1 MDRNVLT
8 ATVLIAIIMIVW
20 LTWLA
25 PPAPEATDQASGVES
40 EQVQA
45 PAEVEEQAVP
55 AVGIAPVLAEDDM
68 TFVGGQDAVVRF
80 ITVESDLYRAVFS
93 TQGGTFTSFELKQ
106 YKRAESED
114 PVQLVDTTKGGDLGI
129 EFTSPGN
136 RNYDSRS
143 FVFTADTNRRNIQVG
158 DAGTTL
164 TFSTPIG
171 DGSISFKYT
180 FSPDSYEIGL
190 EVTQDGAASFVTR
203 DGYELVWSGG
213 IPFSEMDIQ
222 NSALRAG
229 AYARS
234 GGEVESIALASDE
247 YDEQRLSGDVD
258 WVSVKSK
265 YFTVAVMPQGD
276 TRGAELRGERVGTV
290 EDGDLRHDYV
300 ASLMMPSPRGAPDSF
315 KMYMGPM
322 LYGNISSYDLGLY
335 DMVDLGWDFFEI
347 VTRPLARFV
356 FIPLF
361 AYLAAIVPSYGLVII
376 ILSFLIKLVLY
387 PLTKSSFKNMGKM
400 KELQPRME
408 EIKAKYKDDPKKQQ
422 EATMKMYKETG
433 VNPLGGCL
441 PMLLQYPVIIALWQF
456 LPQAIELRQQGFLW
470 AKDLS
475 APDVIVNLPFE
486 IPYFGSAI
494 AGFTL
499 LMGISMVFQM
509 KVSMT
514 AQSNVQAKIFT
525 YVMPV
530 FIFFIFNKLASG
542 LNLYYLCYNVLTAV
556 QQKLINKQIHEHPEE
571 LKPKAKRQSS
581 KGRGSSGKGT
591 KTKHSKGKHSKGV
604 GAITG
609 KTMPK
614 SRHR

>member
-1 MDRNVLT
+1 MV
-8 ATVLIAIIMIVW
+8 VW

-25 PPAPEATDQASGVES
+25 PPPPEASDEASGVDS

-45 PAEVEEQAVP
+45 PVEVVEQAAP
-55 AVGIAPVLAEDDM
+55 AVGIAPVLADDDS
-68 TFVGGQDAVVRF
+68 TFVGGQNGVVRS
-80 ITVESDLYRAVFS
+80 ITVENDVYSAVFS
-93 TQGGTFTSFELKQ
+93 TQGGTLTSFELKQ
-106 YKRAESED
+106 YKKAESED
-114 PVQLVDTTKGGDLGI
+114 PVQLVDTSKGGALGI

-143 FVFTADTNRRNIQVG
+143 FIFSADTNRRNIQVG

-171 DGSISFKYT
+171 DGSISFTYS

-190 EVTQDGAASFVTR
+190 DVTQDGAASFITR

-213 IPFSEMDIQ
+213 IPFSEMDLQ
-222 NSALRAG
+222 SSAQRAG
-229 AYARS
+229 SFARS
-234 GGEVESIALASDE
+234 GGEVEYVGLVSEE
-247 YDEQRLSGDVD
+247 YEEQRLSGDVD

-265 YFTVAVMPQGD
+265 YFTVVVLPLGD
-276 TRGAELRGERVGTV
+276 PKGAELRGERVGTV

-300 ASLMMPSPRGAPDSF
+300 ASLMMPSPTGATDSF
-315 KMYMGPM
+315 TMYMGPM
-322 LYGNISSYDLGLY
+322 LYGNISAYDLGLY
-335 DMVDLGWDFFEI
+335 EMVDFGWDFFDFI
-347 VTRPLARFV
+347 IRPLARFV

-361 AYLAAIVPSYGLVII
+361 TYLSAVIPSYGLVII
-376 ILSFLIKLVLY
+376 IMSFLIKLVLF

-470 AKDLS
+470 ANDLS

-514 AQSNVQAKIFT
+514 AQSNAQAKIFT

-571 LKPKAKRQSS
+571 LKPKVKSQSS
-581 KGRGSSGKGT
+581 KGRGAGGKGT
-591 KTKHSKGKHSKGV
+591 NTKHSKGKHSKGV

-609 KTMPK
+609 KAISK
-614 SRHR
+614 SRRR